1 MVDPGNQQIYLPAF
15 PHSTPIVNL
24 NLTNFPGRPGG
35 SEIQG
40 ENTLDMCLYDGK
52 NSTSTRTYL
61 RFEDDGLASAGRTE
75 GAFSI
80 RRRGGSQTD
89 ARDRLDYQVFVTH
102 PITGAT
108 DIVANGKTMVWQGT
122 NDPQYLRQVVL
133 PGGRERTVR
142 ASPYYPENPF
152 IYCQQ
157 QKCRGLHRHATHYLH
172 TQYVI
177 KRPP

>member
-24 NLTNFPGRPGG
+24 NLTHFPGRPGG
-35 SEIQG
+35 SEIKG

-52 NSTSTRTYL
+52 NSTSTRAYL
-61 RFEDDGLASAGRTE
+61 RFEDDGLPSAGRAE

-89 ARDRLDYQVFVTH
+89 ARDRLDYQVSVTH
-102 PITGAT
+102 PVTGAT
-108 DIVANGKTMVWQGT
+108 ETVANGKTVVWQGT

-133 PGGRERTVR
+133 PGGRESVLCIPAPIILKTPAFA
-142 ASPYYPENPF
+142 ASSKNAGDYTGTLRV
-152 IYCQQ
+152 IYTPST
-157 QKCRGLHRHATHYLH
+157 L
-172 TQYVI
+172 
-177 KRPP
+177 

>member
-1 MVDPGNQQIYLPAF
+1 
-15 PHSTPIVNL
+15 
-24 NLTNFPGRPGG
+24 
-35 SEIQG
+35 
-40 ENTLDMCLYDGK
+40 MCLYDGK

-108 DIVANGKTMVWQGT
+108 DIVANGKTVVWQGT

-133 PGGRERTVR
+133 PGGRESVLCVPAPIILKTPSFT
-142 ASPYYPENPF
+142 ASSKNAGDYTYTLRI
-152 IYCQQ
+152 IYTPST
-157 QKCRGLHRHATHYLH
+157 L
-172 TQYVI
+172 
-177 KRPP
+177 